1 MVSGKETQT
10 TNVGGKQRG
19 GERMVTYAD
28 LEPGDFTRDCDGSR
42 LNGRTFAPRSP
53 LVELPLVQMWVD

>member
-1 MVSGKETQT
+1 
-10 TNVGGKQRG
+10 
-19 GERMVTYAD
+19 MVTYAD

-42 LNGRTFAPRSP
+42 LNGRNFAPRSP